1 MVKQICCY
9 DKYQEIKKTLYR
21 IFTTQNLIKKNMAVQ
36 DISNIE
42 DIKLLVNTFYEK
54 VQNDDLIGPIFNE
67 KMMGR
72 WPEHLE
78 KMYRFWQTLLLE
90 EHTYSG
96 SPFPPHKQLP
106 VNQSHFDRWME
117 IFTETVDSLF
127 VGKLAEEAKVRA
139 ANMAYMFNYKIEYFR
154 NQGNQ

>member
-1 MVKQICCY
+1 MP
-9 DKYQEIKKTLYR
+9 L
-21 IFTTQNLIKKNMAVQ
+21 Q
-36 DISNIE
+36 DISSIE
-42 DIKLLVNTFYEK
+42 DIKILVNTFYDK
-54 VQNDDLIGPIFNE
+54 VQKDDLIGPIFNE
-67 KMMGR
+67 KMLGR

-78 KMYRFWQTLLLE
+78 KMYRFWQTILLE

-117 IFTETVDSLF
+117 IFTTTLDTLF
-127 VGKLAEEAKVRA
+127 TGKLAEEAKVRA

-154 NQGNQ
+154 NLEK

>member
-1 MVKQICCY
+1 
-9 DKYQEIKKTLYR
+9 
-21 IFTTQNLIKKNMAVQ
+21 MAIQ
-36 DISNIE
+36 DISNID

-67 KMMGR
+67 KMTGR

-96 SPFPPHKQLP
+96 SPFPPHKHLP

-117 IFTETVDSLF
+117 IFTKTVDSLF
-127 VGKLAEEAKVRA
+127 VGKLAEEAKIRA

-154 NQGNQ
+154 NLGNQ

>member
-1 MVKQICCY
+1 
-9 DKYQEIKKTLYR
+9 
-21 IFTTQNLIKKNMAVQ
+21 MATQ
-36 DISNIE
+36 DISSLG
-42 DIKLLVNTFYEK
+42 DIKLLVNTFYAK
-54 VQNDDLIGPIFNE
+54 VQDDELIGPIFNE
-67 KMMGR
+67 KMLGR

-78 KMYRFWQTLLLE
+78 KMYRFWQTILLE

-106 VNQSHFDRWME
+106 VNQTHFDRWME
-117 IFTETVDSLF
+117 IFTTTVDFLF

-154 NQGNQ
+154 NAENL

>member
-1 MVKQICCY
+1 
-9 DKYQEIKKTLYR
+9 
-21 IFTTQNLIKKNMAVQ
+21 MATQ
-36 DISNIE
+36 DISTLD

-54 VQNDDLIGPIFNE
+54 VQKDDLIGPIFNQ
-67 KMMGR
+67 KMIGR

-78 KMYRFWQTLLLE
+78 KMYRFWQTILLE

-106 VNQSHFDRWME
+106 VNQAHFDRWME
-117 IFTETVDSLF
+117 LFTTTVDTLF

-154 NQGNQ
+154 NLENE

>member
-1 MVKQICCY
+1 
-9 DKYQEIKKTLYR
+9 
-21 IFTTQNLIKKNMAVQ
+21 MATQ

-42 DIKLLVNTFYEK
+42 DIKILVNTFYDK
-54 VQNDDLIGPIFNE
+54 VQKDDLIGPIFNE
-67 KMMGR
+67 KMMNR

-78 KMYRFWQTLLLE
+78 KMYRFWQTILLE

-117 IFTETVDSLF
+117 IFTSTVDSLF

-154 NQGNQ
+154 NLEK